1 MAAGDDTALVV
12 ALVGWQA
19 ASTAVVANIAGTSST
34 LATFDGSDSS
44 AQILSWSWNTVP
56 GGSLIGNTSVS
67 LPDSGV
73 SNIFDLSMA
82 SNEGLY
88 HFEGDASD
96 SSGNGRDGT
105 VSGAAQTTGKV
116 GSNAYAFAQANSTDV
131 IVFGTTGFNF
141 VSADAFSFAL
151 WVKPDAS
158 QPDANAIIISKSN
171 FSSTGYAII
180 QNGGANSN
188 QYTFIVGTGAGLSGS
203 GSNFTLTAG
212 SWNHVA
218 VTRSANGTSTKVYVN
233 GSQVADVNWLTT
245 IASSDPIALGIGNLG
260 PVPGSSGLVFNGV
273 IDEVAIWSRELAAY
287 EVEAVYDYGSGSLA
301 GFGQT
306 FSFTPDVA
314 GTYTVESEASS
325 VYGSAITTADA
336 VITAAV
342 GGVKPVLQG
351 KNYQGLLLPYQGNKY
366 Q

>member
-1 MAAGDDTALVV
+1 MTAIVPDITGT
-12 ALVGWQA
+12 VG
-19 ASTAVVANIAGTSST
+19 ST
-34 LATFDGSDSS
+34 ATFDGSSS
-44 AQILSWSWNTVP
+44 TAEILSWAWTVVP
-56 GGSLIGNTSVS
+56 VGSTFANAPIA
-67 LPDSGV
+67 LPDNSA
-73 SNIFDLSMA
+73 SNTFELSMLD
-82 SNEGLY
+82 NEGLY
-88 HFEGDASD
+88 HFESTTGYALD
-96 SSGNGRDGT
+96 SSGNNRTGT
-105 VSGAAQTTGKV
+105 VSGASLTTGKV
-116 GSNAYAFAQANSTDV
+116 GSQAYDFAYADNTDV
-131 IVFGTTGFNF
+131 IVFGRTGFNF

-171 FSSTGYAII
+171 FTTTGYAII

-188 QYTFIVGTGAGLSGS
+188 QYTFIVGTGAGLSGI

-260 PVPGSSGLVFNGV
+260 PVPGSSGIVFNGV
-273 IDEVAIWSRELAAY
+273 IDELAIWSRELAAY

-306 FSFTPDVA
+306 FSFTPDVT
-314 GTYTVESEASS
+314 GTYTVSAEASS
-325 VYGSAITTADA
+325 VYGANTTTADA
-336 VITAAV
+336 VIAAAAAIGRVFSAPGSATVTGLNLAGTAVDAAAFTFYD
-342 GGVKPVLQG
+342 PLE
-351 KNYQGLLLPYQGNKY
+351 ND
-366 Q
+366 